1 MNIEFFIRSSSPEL
15 LSTLKESAEKLDCPV
30 ANFLIYRL
38 YCRGLINDIS
48 LPNATT
54 HLKKSFDLKY
64 PYSGYFL
71 YNHDDGNLVS
81 FKDAANALEINQNFD
96 LYARF
101 LLGKLTLWQKKSFS
115 RGADLLKSCG
125 QSGLSQGFLELA
137 DAYRIKNNETLYQKW
152 LIKAALSGNSTAK
165 YRLAVEKSHG
175 NFKKVNES
183 SACLYWLSVI
193 DQDIVELYGDLED
206 SPPECVMRHSL
217 ENFSSSLI
225 ERNFEHGIPEYLQK
239 TFIFSEKFLLKLY
252 GNN

>member
-101 LLGKLTLWQKKSFS
+101 LLGKLTLWQKNHS
-115 RGADLLKSCG
+115 RAGRIYLSHADNLGYHKVFWSLLTPI
-125 QSGLSQGFLELA
+125 A
-137 DAYRIKNNETLYQKW
+137 
-152 LIKAALSGNSTAK
+152 
-165 YRLAVEKSHG
+165 
-175 NFKKVNES
+175 
-183 SACLYWLSVI
+183 
-193 DQDIVELYGDLED
+193 
-206 SPPECVMRHSL
+206 
-217 ENFSSSLI
+217 
-225 ERNFEHGIPEYLQK
+225 
-239 TFIFSEKFLLKLY
+239 
-252 GNN
+252 